1 MFGVFKIKALAFGL
15 LLAIPPL
22 AAWWVRTDGPGARD
36 AGYAPATK
44 VSYAEP
50 GGRIAKIPVE
60 VVVQG
65 KGTETVYVSMPVQ
78 AVPEPGLLPLG
89 LVSAL
94 LLFRRRRVG
103 GK

>member
-1 MFGVFKIKALAFGL
+1 MFGAYKIKLLLFGS

-22 AAWWVRTDGPGARD
+22 AVWHRTHETGRQGAPES
-36 AGYAPATK
+36 AVTP
-44 VSYAEP
+44 VVFAEP
-50 GGRIAKIPVE
+50 SGRIAKIPVE

-65 KGTETVYVSMPVQ
+65 KGAETVYVSMPVQ

-89 LVSAL
+89 MVSAL
-94 LLFRRRRVG
+94 LLMRRKRTA

>member
-1 MFGVFKIKALAFGL
+1 VFGVLKIKVLLFGM

-22 AAWWVRTDGPGARD
+22 AAWLTRSHETGRQGAPES
-36 AGYAPATK
+36 AVTPVAF
-44 VSYAEP
+44 AEP
-50 GGRIAKIPVE
+50 SGRVAKIPVE
-60 VVVQG
+60 VVVPG

-89 LVSAL
+89 MVSAL
-94 LLFRRRRVG
+94 LFMRRKRAA

>member
-1 MFGVFKIKALAFGL
+1 MFGAYKIKVLVFGSL
-15 LLAIPPL
+15 MAIPPL
-22 AAWWVRTDGPGARD
+22 AVWLRSHEKASRVPLEASVTA
-36 AGYAPATK
+36 

-50 GGRIAKIPVE
+50 SGRIAKIPVE

-89 LVSAL
+89 MVSVL
-94 LLFRRRRVG
+94 LLMRRKRAA